1 MQARPTI
8 LFTLFWRNSRGNKES
23 FVKNFI
29 TKTFGRK
36 QVAEAAKAQAGE
48 NVVTAPLNDLQMQ
61 SIKTAQ
67 IKVEPPQIIVGS
79 GQSAGKQR
87 ELNEDSLFT
96 LTATLAG
103 NSGSLPF
110 GLFIVCDGMGGHQF
124 GEVASNSAI
133 RTIAGTIMRKFHPY
147 LFSAPSVPLDESF
160 QEIMQG
166 AISEAQKTVLHDA
179 PGSGTTVTAVLM
191 VGTQVTIG
199 HVGDSRAYIMY
210 QDGRFEPATRDHSLV
225 RRLEELGQI
234 TAAEAA
240 IHPQRNVLYRALG
253 QGESLEADVLSLPF
267 PQGGTMLLCSDGLWG
282 VVPEEDLRQ
291 IIVNAPTPERAC
303 QSMVAAA
310 NAAGGPDN
318 ISAILVR
325 HLF

>member
-1 MQARPTI
+1 
-8 LFTLFWRNSRGNKES
+8 
-23 FVKNFI
+23 VKNFL
-29 TKTFGRK
+29 TKTFSKK
-36 QVAEAAKAQAGE
+36 QVADAAAKPPAGGT
-48 NVVTAPLNDLQMQ
+48 VVTAPLSDMQVQ
-61 SIKTAQ
+61 SIRSALN
-67 IKVEPPQIIVGS
+67 KVEPPQIIVGS
-79 GQSAGKQR
+79 GQSVGKQR
-87 ELNEDSLFT
+87 ELNEDSLFA

-103 NSGSLPF
+103 NSGALPF

-133 RTIAGTIMRKFHPY
+133 RTIAGHIMRKFDPY
-147 LFSAPSVPLDESF
+147 FYSFPSVPVDESF
-160 QEIMQG
+160 QEVMQG
-166 AISEAQKTVLHDA
+166 AITEAQKTVLRDA
-179 PGSGTTVTAVLM
+179 PGSGTTVTAVLI
-191 VGTQVTIG
+191 VGTQITIG
-199 HVGDSRAYIMY
+199 HVGDSRAYLMY

-240 IHPQRNVLYRALG
+240 VHPQRNVLYRAIG
-253 QGESLEADVLSLPF
+253 QGESLEADVLSMPF
-267 PQGGTMLLCSDGLWG
+267 PQGGSMLLCSDGLWG
-282 VVPEEDLRQ
+282 LVPEEELRQ
-291 IIVNAPTPERAC
+291 IIVNAPSPERAC